1 MHIQN
6 NHQVEEEE
14 MASETSSEIDS
25 ERPEYQE
32 QTQGTLM
39 QMDDESKY
47 LATPIGETTL
57 EQTRA

>member
-1 MHIQN
+1 
-6 NHQVEEEE
+6 VEEEE

>member
-25 ERPEYQE
+25 ERPECQE

-47 LATPIGETTL
+47 LTTPIGETTL

>member
-25 ERPEYQE
+25 ERPECQE

>member
-1 MHIQN
+1 
-6 NHQVEEEE
+6 VEEEE

-25 ERPEYQE
+25 ERPECQE